1 MLTLIEV
8 QKGMG
13 RTVEGAVIRTIAQSS
28 DLLANLPFQTIEGNA
43 LTYNVEQTLPG
54 VAFRGINEAF
64 PESTGIVNPVT
75 ETLVIC
81 GGDIDVDTYLVDTG
95 GQVVRAEQTAQ
106 KLKALAH
113 NVSYA
118 MVKGDSETDPRTMDG
133 IQKRVFGTQIV
144 ESQNSPNSSGEVIT
158 WQKLSELR
166 DKVTNPTHWLMTQQ
180 QRRDLEAGLRAGS
193 GAGSNSF
200 IWGEDAFGR
209 PIASYGGLPILIM
222 DRNEDLFAAIG
233 ANETTPAGGT
243 GLSSIYCVS
252 IRLGGFQG
260 IQHAPPRVKDLGEI
274 NEKPVFRTRV
284 QWYPGIAVKEPRA
297 IGRLRGIL
305 KGPAKEAPSA

>member
-13 RTVEGAVIRTIAQSS
+13 KTVEGAVIRTIAKSS
-28 DLLANLPFQTIEGNA
+28 DFLATLPFQNIEGNA

-81 GGDIDVDTYLVDTG
+81 GGDIDVDTALVDTG
-95 GQVVRAEQTAQ
+95 GPLVRAEQISQ
-106 KLKALAH
+106 KLKSLAH
-113 NVSYA
+113 NVGYA

-144 ESQNSPNSSGEVIT
+144 ESQNSPNSNGEVIT

-166 DKVTNPTHWLMTQQ
+166 DKVTDPTHWLMTQQ
-180 QRRDLEAGLRAGS
+180 QRRDLEAGLRNGS

-200 IWGEDAFGR
+200 IWSKDDFGR
-209 PIASYGGLPILIM
+209 PVASYGGLPILIM
-222 DRNEDLFAAIG
+222 DRNEDLLAAIG

-243 GLSSIYCVS
+243 NLSSIYCAS
-252 IRLGGFQG
+252 IRLGGLQG
-260 IQHAPPRVKDLGEI
+260 IQHSAPKVKDLGEI
-274 NEKPVFRTRV
+274 DEKPVFRVRV
-284 QWYPGIAVKEPRA
+284 QWMPGIALKDPRCIA
-297 IGRLRGIL
+297 RLRGIL
-305 KGPAKEAPSA
+305 KGAAKEAPAA